1 MAFRASNVIPQT
13 AYQTVKGAAVQLR
26 LNVQAMVAHLAVN
39 DATYDYLR
47 GVYQTLKR
55 ANDQFTTL
63 RSTPGL
69 ADYAKAQEDD
79 PTYDVAAEFVA
90 MQNTI
95 ASTLT
100 WMEANVPLSVT
111 LRPMSEWNDSG
122 SLVAT
127 SFTPAQTAQ
136 LRTYLNEVVA
146 SVA

>member
-1 MAFRASNVIPQT
+1 MAFRASNVIPQN
-13 AYQTVKGAAVQLR
+13 AYQQVKATAVQLR
-26 LNVQAMVAHLAVN
+26 LNVQAMGAHLAAN
-39 DATYDYLR
+39 NATYDYLR

-55 ANDQFTTL
+55 ADDQFTTL

-79 PTYDVAAEFVA
+79 PAYDVAAEFVA

-95 ASTLT
+95 ASTLA

-111 LRPMSEWNDSG
+111 LRPMSEWTDGG

-136 LRTYLNEVVA
+136 LRTRLDAVVA
-146 SVA
+146 SVV